1 MNHTPLNNMEAALD
15 QLGRRCG
22 GEAAGFV
29 IYEIAWAR
37 IAPLC
42 CQWSRNRAPDP
53 ARVAAIVAH
62 ARDGGAAAGYIPPL
76 LHFAELAGEAR
87 PLACFDGNHRREA
100 FAALHDT
107 RGVLDA
113 ERTVLAAVMFNA
125 TAAAVEAAFRA
136 INSGVSVP
144 ELYTRAPDAGPA
156 RADVVALA
164 ASYVSAY
171 PKFASASAHCTVPN
185 FNRDGFADN
194 IDWLCRAL
202 SVDVAALAAAL
213 RGLNAEIAAAFG
225 AGGAGSR
232 ALLKAPDQY
241 SAKAVEKC
249 RAGGLW
255 LFLDGRVVGA
265 AAVAPL
271 LALAAEVAP
280 RLVDDAAAP

>member
-1 MNHTPLNNMEAALD
+1 MEAVIE
-15 QLGRRCG
+15 QLGRRSAG
-22 GEAAGFV
+22 GDGSNGFV
-29 IYEIAWAR
+29 IYEIPWAR
-37 IAPLC
+37 LAPLC

-62 ARDGGAAAGYIPPL
+62 ARDGGYVPPL

-107 RGVLDA
+107 RDPLDP
-113 ERTVLAAVMFNA
+113 ERVALAAVLFKA
-125 TAAAVEAAFRA
+125 TPAAVEAAFRA
-136 INSGVSVP
+136 INAGVSVP

-171 PKFASASAHCTVPN
+171 PKFASASAHCTAPN

-194 IDWLCRAL
+194 IDGLCRAL

-213 RGLNAEIAAAFG
+213 RRLNAAIAAAFSAG
-225 AGGAGSR
+225 AAAPCRS
-232 ALLKAPDQY
+232 LLKAPAQY

-271 LALAAEVAP
+271 LAEVAP

>member
-1 MNHTPLNNMEAALD
+1 MRLPGRASRLSAASGRATARPTP
-15 QLGRRCG
+15 
-22 GEAAGFV
+22 
-29 IYEIAWAR
+29 
-37 IAPLC
+37 
-42 CQWSRNRAPDP
+42 RAS
-53 ARVAAIVAH
+53 
-62 ARDGGAAAGYIPPL
+62 PL

-107 RGVLDA
+107 RSPLDP
-113 ERTVLAAVMFNA
+113 ERVVLAAVMFKA
-125 TAAAVEAAFRA
+125 TPAAVEAAFRA
-136 INSGVSVP
+136 INTGVSVP

-171 PKFASASAHCTVPN
+171 PKFARASAHCTIPN

-194 IDWLCRAL
+194 IDGLCRAL

-213 RGLNAEIAAAFG
+213 RRLNAEIAATPCR
-225 AGGAGSR
+225 S
-232 ALLKAPDQY
+232 LLKAPNQY

>member
-1 MNHTPLNNMEAALD
+1 MEAVLN

-22 GEAAGFV
+22 DSAAGFV
-29 IYEIAWAR
+29 IYEISWAR

-62 ARDGGAAAGYIPPL
+62 ARDGGGDARGYIPPL
-76 LHFAELAGEAR
+76 LHFAELAGEVR

-107 RGVLDA
+107 RSPLDP
-113 ERTVLAAVMFNA
+113 ERVVLAAVMFNA

-136 INSGVSVP
+136 INAGVSVP

-194 IDWLCRAL
+194 VDGLCRAL
-202 SVDVAALAAAL
+202 SVDVATLAAAL
-213 RGLNAEIAAAFG
+213 RRLNAEMAAAFSAG
-225 AGGAGSR
+225 AAAPCRS
-232 ALLKAPDQY
+232 LLKAPAQY

-249 RAGGLW
+249 RAGDLW
-255 LFLDGRVVGA
+255 LFLDGRAVGA

-271 LALAAEVAP
+271 LTADAAPMAVG
-280 RLVDDAAAP
+280 AAAP

>member
-1 MNHTPLNNMEAALD
+1 MEAVLD

-22 GEAAGFV
+22 GESAGVV

-62 ARDGGAAAGYIPPL
+62 ARDSGGAAGGYIPPL

-87 PLACFDGNHRREA
+87 PLACFDGNHRRES
-100 FAALHDT
+100 FTALHDT

-125 TAAAVEAAFRA
+125 SAAAVEAAFRA
-136 INSGVSVP
+136 INAGVSVP

-194 IDWLCRAL
+194 IDGLCRAL

-213 RGLNAEIAAAFG
+213 RRLNAEIATAFG
-225 AGGAGSR
+225 AGACAAR

-255 LFLDGRVVGA
+255 LFLDGRAIGA

-271 LALAAEVAP
+271 LAASPLVA
-280 RLVDDAAAP
+280 DAAAP

>member
-1 MNHTPLNNMEAALD
+1 MEAVIA
-15 QLGRRCG
+15 QLGRRSAG
-22 GEAAGFV
+22 GDASDGFV

-37 IAPLC
+37 LAPLC

-62 ARDGGAAAGYIPPL
+62 ARAGGYVPPL

-107 RGVLDA
+107 RSPLDP
-113 ERTVLAAVMFNA
+113 ERVVLAAVLFSA
-125 TAAAVEAAFRA
+125 APAAVEAAFRA
-136 INSGVSVP
+136 INAGVSVP

-156 RADVVALA
+156 RADVAALA
-164 ASYVSAY
+164 ASYAGAF
-171 PKFASASAHCTVPN
+171 PRFASASAFCAAPN

-194 IDWLCRAL
+194 VDGLCRAL

-213 RGLNAEIAAAFG
+213 RRLNAAIAAAFG
-225 AGGAGSR
+225 AGAAAPCRS
-232 ALLKAPDQY
+232 LLKAPAQY

-255 LFLDGRVVGA
+255 LFIDGRTVGA

-271 LALAAEVAP
+271 LALAAP
-280 RLVDDAAAP
+280 RLGGGAAAP

>member
-1 MNHTPLNNMEAALD
+1 MEAVIE
-15 QLGRRCG
+15 QLGRRSAG
-22 GEAAGFV
+22 GDGFV
-29 IYEIAWAR
+29 IYEISWAR
-37 IAPLC
+37 LAPLC

-62 ARDGGAAAGYIPPL
+62 ARAAGGYVPPL

-194 IDWLCRAL
+194 IDGLCRAL
-202 SVDVAALAAAL
+202 SIDVATLAAAL
-213 RGLNAEIAAAFG
+213 RRLNAEIAGAFGAGG

-255 LFLDGRVVGA
+255 LFLDGRAIGA

-271 LALAAEVAP
+271 LAAALLVADAAAL
-280 RLVDDAAAP
+280 LVADAAAP

>member
-1 MNHTPLNNMEAALD
+1 MEAVIE
-15 QLGRRCG
+15 QLGRRSAG
-22 GEAAGFV
+22 GSASDGFV

-37 IAPLC
+37 LAPLC

-62 ARDGGAAAGYIPPL
+62 ARDSGGAAGGYVPPL

-87 PLACFDGNHRREA
+87 PLACFDGNHRRES
-100 FAALHDT
+100 FTALHDT
-107 RGVLDA
+107 RGVLDP
-113 ERTVLAAVMFNA
+113 ERIVLAAVMFKA
-125 TAAAVEAAFRA
+125 TPAAVEAAFRA
-136 INSGVSVP
+136 INAGVSVP

-194 IDWLCRAL
+194 IDGLCRAL

-213 RGLNAEIAAAFG
+213 RRLNTEMAAAFS
-225 AGGAGSR
+225 AATPCRS
-232 ALLKAPDQY
+232 LLKAPDQY

-271 LALAAEVAP
+271 LAKVAP
-280 RLVDDAAAP
+280 DAAAP

>member
-1 MNHTPLNNMEAALD
+1 MEAVIE
-15 QLGRRCG
+15 QLGRRSAG
-22 GEAAGFV
+22 GDGFV
-29 IYEIAWAR
+29 IYEISGGR
-37 IAPLC
+37 LAPLC
-42 CQWSRNRAPDP
+42 CQWLRNRAPDP
-53 ARVAAIVAH
+53 ERV
-62 ARDGGAAAGYIPPL
+62 
-76 LHFAELAGEAR
+76 
-87 PLACFDGNHRREA
+87 
-100 FAALHDT
+100 
-107 RGVLDA
+107 VL
-113 ERTVLAAVMFNA
+113 FKA
-125 TAAAVEAAFRA
+125 TPAAVEVAFPA
-136 INSGVSVP
+136 INAGVSVP

-194 IDWLCRAL
+194 IDGLCRAL

-213 RGLNAEIAAAFG
+213 RRLNTEMAAAFS
-225 AGGAGSR
+225 AAAPCRS
-232 ALLKAPDQY
+232 LLKAPDQY

-271 LALAAEVAP
+271 LAKVAP
-280 RLVDDAAAP
+280 DAAAP